1 MRDIARPL
9 HRHTKLFGWSR
20 SLRWSQLR
28 DVHLSVLIGS
38 LLVVSG
44 PSPTPAMLIPLEV
57 SSASESPAR
66 EELQHC
72 LESKVLVHQL
82 RRLGVEEEQV
92 QRRLQ
97 TLAQADLHQ
106 ILQSLDGLQVGGDV
120 LVTSAIVSAVLV
132 GILVLM
138 WGVAMTWSLCC

>member
-9 HRHTKLFGWSR
+9 HGHTELFGWSR
-20 SLRWSQLR
+20 GLGWSR
-28 DVHLSVLIGS
+28 FGDVDLSVLMGL

-44 PSPTPAMLIPLEV
+44 PSPTRAMLIPSDV

-66 EELQHC
+66 EELQHW
-72 LESKVLVHQL
+72 LERKAVVDQL

-138 WGVAMTWSLCC
+138 WGVAMTGSLCC